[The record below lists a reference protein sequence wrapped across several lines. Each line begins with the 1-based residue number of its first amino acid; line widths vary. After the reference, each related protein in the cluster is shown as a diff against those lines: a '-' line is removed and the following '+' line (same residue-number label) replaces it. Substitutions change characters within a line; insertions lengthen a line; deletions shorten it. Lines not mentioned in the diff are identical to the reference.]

1 MAGEKHD
8 SGPRQQR
15 QSSSADAW
23 AREPA
28 SAATPQAAISA
39 QHLVRKFGNF
49 TAVNDVSFQVAAGE
63 IFGFLGPNG
72 SGKTTVIKMLTGLL
86 PLSGGEASVEGL
98 NVRTDAER
106 VREQIGYMSQ
116 NFSLY
121 PDLTVTENLT
131 FYGRIYGL
139 NAQKLKTRMD
149 DIIGMNGLAPY
160 LNRLASQLSG
170 GWKQRLA
177 LGCAMLHQPKLLFL
191 DEPTAGIDPVARR
204 QLWDLL
210 FELSGHGITFF
221 VTTHYMDEA
230 ERCSH
235 VAYIYY
241 GKMIADGT
249 PNSLRELPDVTPPG
263 TIRVEI
269 TTPEVTRALKI
280 ARQIPGIRSATIFGQ
295 SIHAL
300 IDDHFDLDELREE
313 LLRQKIAVAEV
324 RPLGPSLE
332 DVFVELTYKNQKNGN
347 AGEAERPVEPG
358 RA

>member
-1 MAGEKHD
+1 
-8 SGPRQQR
+8 
-15 QSSSADAW
+15 
-23 AREPA
+23 
-28 SAATPQAAISA
+28 
-39 QHLVRKFGNF
+39 VRKFGQV
-49 TAVNDVSFQVAAGE
+49 TAVNDVSFRVEKGE

-86 PLSGGEASVEGL
+86 PLTSGSAYVEGL
-98 NVRTDAER
+98 DVRVDSEV
-106 VREQIGYMSQ
+106 VRERIGYMSQ
-116 NFSLY
+116 NYSLY
-121 PDLTVTENLT
+121 QDLTVAENLQ
-131 FYGRIYGL
+131 FYGRIYSL
-139 NAQKLKTRMD
+139 EPARLKRR
-149 DIIGMNGLAPY
+149 IEEVVESNGLGPY
-160 LNRLASQLSG
+160 MNRLSAKLSG

-177 LGCAMLHQPKLLFL
+177 LGCAMLHEPKLLFL

-241 GKMIADGT
+241 GKLIADGT
-249 PNSLRELPDVTPPG
+249 PNSLRELPDVQPPG

-269 TTPEVTRALKI
+269 TTPEVTRALRF

-300 IDDHFDLDELREE
+300 IDDHLDLHALQEQ
-313 LLRQKIAVAEV
+313 LLKNGIAVAEI
-324 RPLGPSLE
+324 RPLAPSLE
-332 DVFVELTYKNQKNGN
+332 DVFVELTYKHQ
-347 AGEAERPVEPG
+347 AILEAS

>member
-1 MAGEKHD
+1 MATA
-8 SGPRQQR
+8 PIN
-15 QSSSADAW
+15 SA
-23 AREPA
+23 E
-28 SAATPQAAISA
+28 AAISA
-39 QHLVRKFGNF
+39 EHLVRRFGNF
-49 TAVNDVSFQVAAGE
+49 TAVNDVSFRVKKGE

-86 PLSGGEASVEGL
+86 PLSEGSARVEGL
-98 NVRTDAER
+98 DVRTDSEGIRER
-106 VREQIGYMSQ
+106 IGYMSQ

-121 PDLTVTENLT
+121 YDLTVAENLQ
-131 FYGRIYGL
+131 FYGRVYGL
-139 NAQKLKTRMD
+139 DPARLKQRID
-149 DIIGMNGLAPY
+149 EIVQLNGLAPY
-160 LNRLASQLSG
+160 LNRLSAQLSG

-177 LGCAMLHQPKLLFL
+177 LGCAMLHEPKLLFL

-241 GKMIADGT
+241 GKLIADGT
-249 PNSLRELPDVTPPG
+249 PNSLRELPEVQPPG
-263 TIRVEI
+263 TLRVEI
-269 TTPEVTRALKI
+269 TTPEVTRALRF

-300 IDDHFDLDELREE
+300 IDDHFNLEELREQ
-313 LLRQKIAVAEV
+313 LLKNGIAVGEI
-324 RPLGPSLE
+324 RPLAASLE
-332 DVFVELTYKNQKNGN
+332 DVFVELTNKHQ
-347 AGEAERPVEPG
+347 ALLETTRV
-358 RA
+358 

>member
-1 MAGEKHD
+1 VATAAQN
-8 SGPRQQR
+8 P
-15 QSSSADAW
+15 A
-23 AREPA
+23 EP
-28 SAATPQAAISA
+28 AISA
-39 QHLVRKFGNF
+39 EHLVRKFGQV
-49 TAVNDVSFQVAAGE
+49 TAVNDVSFRVEKGE

-86 PLSGGEASVEGL
+86 PLTSGSAYVEGL
-98 NVRTDAER
+98 DVRVDSEV
-106 VREQIGYMSQ
+106 VRERIGYMSQ
-116 NFSLY
+116 NYSLY
-121 PDLTVTENLT
+121 QDLTVAENLQ
-131 FYGRIYGL
+131 FYGRIYSL
-139 NAQKLKTRMD
+139 EPARLKRR
-149 DIIGMNGLAPY
+149 IEEVVESNGLGPY
-160 LNRLASQLSG
+160 MNRLSAKLSG

-177 LGCAMLHQPKLLFL
+177 LGCAMLHEPKLLFL

-241 GKMIADGT
+241 GKLIADGT
-249 PNSLRELPDVTPPG
+249 PNSLRELPDVQPPG

-269 TTPEVTRALKI
+269 TTPEVTRALRF

-300 IDDHFDLDELREE
+300 IDDHLDLHALQEQ
-313 LLRQKIAVAEV
+313 LLKNGIAVAEI
-324 RPLGPSLE
+324 RPLAPSLE
-332 DVFVELTYKNQKNGN
+332 DVFVELTYKHQ
-347 AGEAERPVEPG
+347 AILEAS